1 MAEPLE
7 INISKSFVEHG
18 GKQWATY
25 ENGGGVTVQVWKNQ
39 QLELQRDLSYTDY
52 ATFREKAPELG
63 LRDYPAPLMRRQ
75 GGTNANG
82 NTLGRVVGE
91 TAPTAVPAT
100 QANSAIEAETQEEGI
115 TGEHVLDGLQ
125 LGLDVVGLIPVV
137 GEAADIISAGISL
150 ARGDYVGAGLS
161 LLSAIPFVGYAGT
174 AGKATRYGAK
184 MAEASGKVGKEAADR
199 AAKEAADKA
208 AKEAAERKAKDAAA
222 HRQKQGAKFKPKKL
236 LKRKPECF
244 DPRKSKKY
252 KKMNEAEQREYLR
265 EYARQLKRQ
274 EDSINNMSAK
284 YFARARSKFNETKA
298 NSLSNDGR
306 NPKAGMAQET
316 YRRERAAEINDSIYE
331 SNIRRNPKID
341 PIVAESNATAR
352 TKEIMDSLG
361 ALHEPDMVA
370 GGWYEPKP
378 SALGHKGVNSA
389 IGGSWGQKGR
399 VKLIEDAANNAVAR
413 GGGSDIMNVELTIC
427 PPGKKGK

>member
-39 QLELQRDLSYTDY
+39 QLELQRYLSYTDY

-100 QANSAIEAETQEEGI
+100 QANAAIEAETPEEGI

-150 ARGDYVGAGLS
+150 ARGDYLGAGLS

-208 AKEAAERKAKDAAA
+208 AKEAAERKVREEAAKQTSLKAED
-222 HRQKQGAKFKPKKL
+222 GAKIRPKKPTSL
-236 LKRKPECF
+236 TKNGY
-244 DPRKSKKY
+244 KY
-252 KKMNEAEQREYLR
+252 DL
-265 EYARQLKRQ
+265 
-274 EDSINNMSAK
+274 D
-284 YFARARSKFNETKA
+284 
-298 NSLSNDGR
+298 D
-306 NPKAGMAQET
+306 
-316 YRRERAAEINDSIYE
+316 
-331 SNIRRNPKID
+331 
-341 PIVAESNATAR
+341 
-352 TKEIMDSLG
+352 
-361 ALHEPDMVA
+361 
-370 GGWYEPKP
+370 
-378 SALGHKGVNSA
+378 
-389 IGGSWGQKGR
+389 KGR
-399 VKLIEDAANNAVAR
+399 VLKVGGNLKLNKSQARNQNAQRNAGGKDRLPDDQGGHFIGRRFEGPKDEVNHFAQNGNFNNSSYRKLENSWERMLKDKKDVRIEITPKYTGDSLRPDTLKVKQWIDGIPQDLIIFGNKF
-413 GGGSDIMNVELTIC
+413 GG
-427 PPGKKGK
+427 

>member
-100 QANSAIEAETQEEGI
+100 QANAAIEAETQEEGI

-208 AKEAAERKAKDAAA
+208 AKEAAERKAREEAA
-222 HRQKQGAKFKPKKL
+222 KQTSLKAEDGAKIRPKKPTSL
-236 LKRKPECF
+236 TKNGY
-244 DPRKSKKY
+244 KY
-252 KKMNEAEQREYLR
+252 DL
-265 EYARQLKRQ
+265 
-274 EDSINNMSAK
+274 D
-284 YFARARSKFNETKA
+284 
-298 NSLSNDGR
+298 D
-306 NPKAGMAQET
+306 
-316 YRRERAAEINDSIYE
+316 
-331 SNIRRNPKID
+331 
-341 PIVAESNATAR
+341 
-352 TKEIMDSLG
+352 
-361 ALHEPDMVA
+361 
-370 GGWYEPKP
+370 
-378 SALGHKGVNSA
+378 
-389 IGGSWGQKGR
+389 KGR
-399 VKLIEDAANNAVAR
+399 VLKVGGNLKLNKSQARNQNAQRNAGGKDRLPDDQGGHFIGRRFEGPKDEVNHFAQNGNFNNSSYRKLENSWERMLKDKKDVRIEITPKYTGESLRPDTLKVKQWIDGIPQDLIIFGNKF
-413 GGGSDIMNVELTIC
+413 GG
-427 PPGKKGK
+427 

>member
-75 GGTNANG
+75 GATNANG

-199 AAKEAADKA
+199 AAKEAAERKVREEA
-208 AKEAAERKAKDAAA
+208 AKQTSLKTED
-222 HRQKQGAKFKPKKL
+222 GAKIRPKKPTSFT
-236 LKRKPECF
+236 KNGY
-244 DPRKSKKY
+244 KY
-252 KKMNEAEQREYLR
+252 DL
-265 EYARQLKRQ
+265 
-274 EDSINNMSAK
+274 D
-284 YFARARSKFNETKA
+284 
-298 NSLSNDGR
+298 D
-306 NPKAGMAQET
+306 
-316 YRRERAAEINDSIYE
+316 
-331 SNIRRNPKID
+331 
-341 PIVAESNATAR
+341 
-352 TKEIMDSLG
+352 
-361 ALHEPDMVA
+361 
-370 GGWYEPKP
+370 
-378 SALGHKGVNSA
+378 
-389 IGGSWGQKGR
+389 KGR
-399 VKLIEDAANNAVAR
+399 VLKVGGNLKLNKSQARNQNAQRNAGGKDRLPDDQGGHFIGRRFEGPKDEVNHFAQNGNFNNSSYRKLENSWERMLKDKKDVRIEITPKYTGESLRPDTLKVKQWIDGIPQDLIIFGNKF
-413 GGGSDIMNVELTIC
+413 GG
-427 PPGKKGK
+427 

>member
-100 QANSAIEAETQEEGI
+100 QANAAIEAETQEESI
-115 TGEHVLDGLQ
+115 TGEQVLDGLQ

-184 MAEASGKVGKEAADR
+184 IAEASGKVGKEAADR

-208 AKEAAERKAKDAAA
+208 AKEAAERKVREEAARKRGQESKDEESGGKIKGSKQLDVKCFKKPEHLDDSEFMRQLKEQEDAINSMNADKMLERHLAIKDAGGTKALRA
-222 HRQKQGAKFKPKKL
+222 PK
-236 LKRKPECF
+236 
-244 DPRKSKKY
+244 
-252 KKMNEAEQREYLR
+252 AQ
-265 EYARQLKRQ
+265 EYARKAFEQKRLI
-274 EDSINNMSAK
+274 ELGKLNIWG
-284 YFARARSKFNETKA
+284 E
-298 NSLSNDGR
+298 
-306 NPKAGMAQET
+306 
-316 YRRERAAEINDSIYE
+316 AAEKQLALELKDL
-331 SNIRRNPKID
+331 
-341 PIVAESNATAR
+341 AATHR
-352 TKEIMDSLG
+352 LDII
-361 ALHEPDMVA
+361 A
-370 GGWYEPKP
+370 GGDPKDI
-378 SALGHKGVNSA
+378 SGMGGKGVNSS
-389 IGGSWGQKGR
+389 IGPQWKGVR
-399 VKLIEDAANNAVAR
+399 SNSLKTHAEEMIKEGKGENKMHVKL
-413 GGGSDIMNVELTIC
+413 
-427 PPGKKGK
+427 KKC

>member
-100 QANSAIEAETQEEGI
+100 QANAAIEAETQEEGI

-208 AKEAAERKAKDAAA
+208 AKEAAERTVREEAAKQTSLKAED
-222 HRQKQGAKFKPKKL
+222 GAKIRPKKPTSL
-236 LKRKPECF
+236 TKNGY
-244 DPRKSKKY
+244 KY
-252 KKMNEAEQREYLR
+252 DL
-265 EYARQLKRQ
+265 
-274 EDSINNMSAK
+274 D
-284 YFARARSKFNETKA
+284 
-298 NSLSNDGR
+298 D
-306 NPKAGMAQET
+306 
-316 YRRERAAEINDSIYE
+316 
-331 SNIRRNPKID
+331 
-341 PIVAESNATAR
+341 
-352 TKEIMDSLG
+352 
-361 ALHEPDMVA
+361 
-370 GGWYEPKP
+370 
-378 SALGHKGVNSA
+378 
-389 IGGSWGQKGR
+389 KGR
-399 VKLIEDAANNAVAR
+399 VLKVGGNLKLNKSQARNQNAQRNAGGKDRLPDDQGGHFIGRRFEGPKDEVNHFAQNGNFNNSSYRKLENSWERMLKDKKDVPIEITPKYTGDSLRPDTLKVKQWIDGIPQDFIMFGNKL
-413 GGGSDIMNVELTIC
+413 GG
-427 PPGKKGK
+427 

>member
-100 QANSAIEAETQEEGI
+100 QANAAIEAETQEESI
-115 TGEHVLDGLQ
+115 TGEYVLDGLQ

-184 MAEASGKVGKEAADR
+184 IAEASGKVGKEAADR

-208 AKEAAERKAKDAAA
+208 AKEAAERKVREEAAKQTSLKAED
-222 HRQKQGAKFKPKKL
+222 GAKIRPKKPTSFT
-236 LKRKPECF
+236 KNGY
-244 DPRKSKKY
+244 KY
-252 KKMNEAEQREYLR
+252 DL
-265 EYARQLKRQ
+265 
-274 EDSINNMSAK
+274 D
-284 YFARARSKFNETKA
+284 
-298 NSLSNDGR
+298 D
-306 NPKAGMAQET
+306 
-316 YRRERAAEINDSIYE
+316 
-331 SNIRRNPKID
+331 
-341 PIVAESNATAR
+341 
-352 TKEIMDSLG
+352 
-361 ALHEPDMVA
+361 
-370 GGWYEPKP
+370 
-378 SALGHKGVNSA
+378 
-389 IGGSWGQKGR
+389 KGR
-399 VKLIEDAANNAVAR
+399 VLKVGGNLKLNKSQARNQNAQRNAGGKDRLPDDQGGHFIGRRFEGPKDEVNHFAQNGNFNNSSYRKLENSWERMLKDKKDVRIEITPKYTGDSLRPDTLKVKQWIDGIPQDLIIFGNKF
-413 GGGSDIMNVELTIC
+413 GG
-427 PPGKKGK
+427 

>member
-100 QANSAIEAETQEEGI
+100 QANAAIEAETQEESI

-150 ARGDYVGAGLS
+150 ARGDYVGSGLS

-184 MAEASGKVGKEAADR
+184 MAEASGKVGKEAAD
-199 AAKEAADKA
+199 KA
-208 AKEAAERKAKDAAA
+208 AKEAERKVREEVVRKE
-222 HRQKQGAKFKPKKL
+222 QQGAKIKPKKMP
-236 LKRKPECF
+236 KKKTECF
-244 DPRKSKKY
+244 DPRNSKKY
-252 KKMNEAEQREYLR
+252 KKMNEAEQKEYLR
-265 EYARQLKRQ
+265 QYARQLKRQ
-274 EDSINNMSAK
+274 EDSINNMLAK
-284 YFARARSKFNETKA
+284 DFAEARSKFNVAKKT
-298 NSLSNDGR
+298 SPSNGGR
-306 NPKAGMAQET
+306 NPQAAAAQEA
-316 YRRERAAEINDSIYE
+316 YRSKRAKAIERSIYE
-331 SNIRRNPKID
+331 NTIRKNPKID
-341 PIVAESNATAR
+341 PRVAESNAASK
-352 TKEIMDSLG
+352 TKEIMGSLA

-370 GGWYEPKP
+370 GGWHQPKP
-378 SALGHKGVNSA
+378 SALGDKAVNSA
-389 IGGSWGQKGR
+389 IGGSWSQKGR
-399 VKLIEDAANNAVAR
+399 VKLLEDTAKKAVAR
-413 GGGSDIMNVELTIC
+413 GDGSNVMNVELTIC

>member
-100 QANSAIEAETQEEGI
+100 QANAAIEAETQEESI

-184 MAEASGKVGKEAADR
+184 IAEASGKVGKEAADR

-208 AKEAAERKAKDAAA
+208 AKEAAERKVREEAAKQTSLKAED
-222 HRQKQGAKFKPKKL
+222 GAKIRPKKPTSFT
-236 LKRKPECF
+236 KNGY
-244 DPRKSKKY
+244 KY
-252 KKMNEAEQREYLR
+252 DL
-265 EYARQLKRQ
+265 
-274 EDSINNMSAK
+274 D
-284 YFARARSKFNETKA
+284 
-298 NSLSNDGR
+298 D
-306 NPKAGMAQET
+306 
-316 YRRERAAEINDSIYE
+316 
-331 SNIRRNPKID
+331 
-341 PIVAESNATAR
+341 
-352 TKEIMDSLG
+352 
-361 ALHEPDMVA
+361 
-370 GGWYEPKP
+370 
-378 SALGHKGVNSA
+378 
-389 IGGSWGQKGR
+389 KGR
-399 VKLIEDAANNAVAR
+399 VLKVGGNLKLNKSQARNQNAQRNAGGKDRLPDDQGGHFIGRRFEGPKDEVNHFAQNGNFNNSSYRKLENSWERMLKDKKDVRIEITPKYTGDSLRPDTLKVKQWIDGIPQDLITFGNKF
-413 GGGSDIMNVELTIC
+413 GG
-427 PPGKKGK
+427 

>member
-100 QANSAIEAETQEEGI
+100 QANAAIEAETQEESI

-184 MAEASGKVGKEAADR
+184 MAEASGKVGKEAAEKKAKNGAKILKPRKLKAGTPEHKSDR
-199 AAKEAADKA
+199 WNQYQEREGKKDYEAWSKQYDTNIRNYQYGLAREKA
-208 AKEAAERKAKDAAA
+208 YRKAMGASEGSLKTPATNRQIDILKEKNLYAGQLKTGRVSLTKENQIAIKKDAFLVKDGWEVE
-222 HRQKQGAKFKPKKL
+222 HILEKGASKP
-236 LKRKPECF
+236 
-244 DPRKSKKY
+244 
-252 KKMNEAEQREYLR
+252 YLDAL
-265 EYARQLKRQ
+265 E
-274 EDSINNMSAK
+274 
-284 YFARARSKFNETKA
+284 
-298 NSLSNDGR
+298 
-306 NPKAGMAQET
+306 KAG
-316 YRRERAAEINDSIYE
+316 INYKTTPQI
-331 SNIRRNPKID
+331 P
-341 PIVAESNATAR
+341 
-352 TKEIMDSLG
+352 
-361 ALHEPDMVA
+361 H
-370 GGWYEPKP
+370 
-378 SALGHKGVNSA
+378 
-389 IGGSWGQKGR
+389 
-399 VKLIEDAANNAVAR
+399 
-413 GGGSDIMNVELTIC
+413 
-427 PPGKKGK
+427 